1 MIYHRHVVG
10 TSVIQ
15 YRHDEKQID
24 RSQRNHFWRMGKKPH
39 ANVGNDS
46 HQPME
51 ASYFGANKLIA
62 QWFLQQGKS
71 LPQAN
76 RKLAPLLFSDK
87 WPQFMMG
94 LKKLLNLKLCS
105 YVRAE
110 VCGLVEL
117 WLNFI
122 RKHGE
127 HTHVVGN
134 QKVFEASWLYK
145 KPELEAD
152 WGRVNSMDQWILDF
166 T

>member
-1 MIYHRHVVG
+1 
-10 TSVIQ
+10 
-15 YRHDEKQID
+15 
-24 RSQRNHFWRMGKKPH
+24 
-39 ANVGNDS
+39 
-46 HQPME
+46 
-51 ASYFGANKLIA
+51 
-62 QWFLQQGKS
+62 
-71 LPQAN
+71 
-76 RKLAPLLFSDK
+76 
-87 WPQFMMG
+87 MG

-145 KPELEAD
+145 KPELEAG
-152 WGRVNSMDQWILDF
+152 WIQWINGSLILHRGEIGVGGF
-166 T
+166 HKNTSHSQSYK